1 MHLKSG
7 IIVFLQMSFQAKQ
20 AFEHGS
26 IPSLHVCFTFRFANA
41 MYLQDSEYKTC
52 YMCRVYPCISSYS
65 CLQAHDQV
73 LGLLGCNLE
82 IVRGCHVELG
92 LQTLTFEMWHLQA
105 HGLMLLPVASS
116 VCFALLQLSADYIA
130 SLKTKVYATFLV
142 CRHGKY
148 LLRGLWKSG

>member
-1 MHLKSG
+1 MGVHLKSG

-20 AFEHGS
+20 AFEHVS

-41 MYLQDSEYKTC
+41 MYLQDAEYKTC

-92 LQTLTFEMWHLQA
+92 LQTLTFEM
-105 HGLMLLPVASS
+105 
-116 VCFALLQLSADYIA
+116 
-130 SLKTKVYATFLV
+130 
-142 CRHGKY
+142 
-148 LLRGLWKSG
+148 